1 MPRVL
6 NFGSLNID
14 YVYAVPHFVRGGET
28 LAAASRAVHIGGK
41 GLNQS
46 VSLARAGL
54 APMHAGI
61 IGGDGSFLK
70 GFLAAEGVDVSRVA
84 EMPEEPSGHTF
95 IQVRPEGENAILYY
109 PGTNERLTE
118 EFVKS
123 TLDGLESGDVLLLQN
138 ETNLVDVIIREGL
151 ARGLRV
157 IFNPAPFDEA
167 ARRLPLN
174 ALHAVV
180 LNQTEAQGLVSEDPD
195 ELDREDAGSAL
206 LSGEALFEAVAAKL
220 PHVTLII
227 TQGSKGAAWRR
238 PSGRAGFTP
247 AFPVAAVD
255 TTGAGDAF
263 TGYAVRALVEALAA
277 EDDARAAGRSQKD
290 AVQAGD
296 DAFALGMRLAAM
308 AAAISVTRHGAAES
322 IPTLAAAQAAL
333 ADADAARSA

>member
-28 LAAASRAVHIGGK
+28 LEASGRAVHIGGK

-54 APMHAGI
+54 APIHAGI

-70 GFLAAEGVDVSRVA
+70 GFLAAEGVDVSGIA
-84 EMPEEPSGHTF
+84 EMPEQPSGHTF

-118 EFVKS
+118 EFVKR
-123 TLDGLESGDVLLLQN
+123 TLTQLVPGDVLLLQN
-138 ETNLVDVIIREGL
+138 ETNLVDAIIRGGL

-157 IFNPAPFDEA
+157 IFNPAPFDESVRA
-167 ARRLPLN
+167 LPLN
-174 ALHAVV
+174 ALHAVI
-180 LNQTEAQGLVSEDPD
+180 LNQTEAQGLVAEDPA
-195 ELDREDAGSAL
+195 ELDHEDAGAAL
-206 LSGEALFEAVAAKL
+206 LAGEALFRAVAAKL
-220 PHVTLII
+220 PDVTLII

-238 PSGRAGFTP
+238 PSGREGFTP
-247 AFPVAAVD
+247 AFPVSAVD

-263 TGYAVRALVEALAA
+263 TGYAVRALIKALEAEAQSDAPEAA
-277 EDDARAAGRSQKD
+277 Q
-290 AVQAGD
+290 QMGD
-296 DAFALGMRLAAM
+296 DAFAAGMRLAAM
-308 AAAISVTRHGAAES
+308 AAAISVTKPGAAES
-322 IPTLAAAQAAL
+322 VPSLADAEAAL
-333 ADADAARSA
+333 ADADAAAAS